1 MFCFELH
8 KSEEHKNQTVVYSG
22 ISSTSC
28 SIYKVV
34 TDHSINNQVHS
45 VLEENEQ

>member
-8 KSEEHKNQTVVYSG
+8 KSEEHKNQTVVYSE
-22 ISSTSC
+22 ISSISC

>member
-8 KSEEHKNQTVVYSG
+8 KSEEQKNQTEVYSG
-22 ISSTSC
+22 ISSISC

-34 TDHSINNQVHS
+34 TDHSITNQVHS